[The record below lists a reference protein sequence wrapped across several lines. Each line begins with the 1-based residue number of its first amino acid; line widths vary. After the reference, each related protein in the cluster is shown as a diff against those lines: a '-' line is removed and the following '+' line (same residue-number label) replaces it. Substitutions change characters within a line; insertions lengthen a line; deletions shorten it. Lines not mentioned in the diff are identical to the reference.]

1 MVIQREGER
10 NTMNYL
16 ICFSPTGGVKKC
28 ADAFTAAWDGG
39 WTMIDLCDANFDAAA
54 WNITADDLAVVAAP
68 AYGGRLP
75 TIAAERFAKLAGN
88 GAKII
93 LLCVFGNR
101 AFEDT
106 MIEMFDIAT
115 ADGFRPVAAA
125 GAIAAHSMMTQ
136 FAVGRPDIS
145 DRIEL
150 AAYAMRIRK
159 KLEEDNDDSI
169 VSVPGNRPY
178 KIYPGSAAK
187 PLVNDNCKAC
197 GACVPACPTAAID
210 PKDPKVTNYDLCVG
224 CMRCAALCPS
234 GGRAADPN
242 VIAGIVA
249 KVGAAL
255 SGHKE
260 NSLYL

>member
-1 MVIQREGER
+1 
-10 NTMNYL
+10 MNYL

-39 WTMIDLCDANFDAAA
+39 WQMIDLCDANFDAAA
-54 WNITADDLAVVAAP
+54 WNLTADDLAVVAAP
-68 AYGGRLP
+68 AYGGRMP
-75 TIAAERFAKLAGN
+75 TTAAERFAKLQGN
-88 GAKII
+88 GAKIV

-115 ADGFRPVAAA
+115 ADGFRPVAAV
-125 GAIAAHSMMTQ
+125 GAIAEHSMMRQ
-136 FAVGRPDIS
+136 FAAGRPDVA

-150 AAYAMRIRK
+150 AAFAMRIRK
-159 KLEEDNDDSI
+159 KLEEDADNSI

-187 PLVNDNCKAC
+187 PLVNDNCKGC
-197 GACVPACPTAAID
+197 GACVPACPTGAID
-210 PKDPKVTNYDLCVG
+210 SKDPKVTNYDLCVG
-224 CMRCAALCPS
+224 CMRCAAICPS
-234 GGRAADPN
+234 GARAADPA
-242 VIAGIVA
+242 VIAGIVE

>member
-1 MVIQREGER
+1 
-10 NTMNYL
+10 MNYL

-39 WTMIDLCDANFDAAA
+39 WTVIDLCDASFDAAA

-68 AYGGRLP
+68 AYGGRMP
-75 TIAAERFAKLAGN
+75 TIAAERFAKLQGN

-106 MIEMFDIAT
+106 MIEMFDIAA
-115 ADGFRPVAAA
+115 ADGFRPVAAV
-125 GAIAAHSMMTQ
+125 GAIAEHSMMRQ
-136 FAVGRPDIS
+136 FAAGRPDMA
-145 DRIEL
+145 DRVEL
-150 AAYAMRIRK
+150 AAFAMRIRK
-159 KLEEDNDDSI
+159 KLEEDADDSI

-187 PLVNDNCKAC
+187 PQAGENCKGC
-197 GACVPACPTAAID
+197 GACVPACPVGAID
-210 PKDPKVTNYDLCVG
+210 PRDPKVTDLARCVG
-224 CMRCAALCPS
+224 CMRCVSVCPS
-234 GGRAADPN
+234 QGRAADPA
-242 VIAGIVA
+242 VLAGIA
-249 KVGAAL
+249 QKVGAAL

-260 NSLYL
+260 NTLYL

>member
-1 MVIQREGER
+1 
-10 NTMNYL
+10 MNYL

-28 ADAFTAAWDGG
+28 ADAFTAAWEGE
-39 WTMIDLCDANFDAAA
+39 WEMIDLCDANFDASA
-54 WNITADDLAVVAAP
+54 WNITADDLAVAAIP
-68 AYGGRLP
+68 AYGGRMP
-75 TIAAERFAKLAGN
+75 FIASERMAKLAGN
-88 GAKII
+88 GAKAV

-106 MIEMFDIAT
+106 MVEMFDILT

-125 GAIAAHSMMTQ
+125 AAVAEHSMMRQ
-136 FAVGRPDIS
+136 FAVGRPDIG

-150 AAYAMRIRK
+150 ATFAMRIRK

-178 KIYPGSAAK
+178 KFYPGSAVK
-187 PLVNDNCKAC
+187 PLVSDACKGC
-197 GACVPACPTAAID
+197 GECAKTCPVGAID
-210 PKDPKVTNYDLCVG
+210 PAQPNTTNTDLCVG
-224 CMRCAALCPS
+224 CMRCVKVCPA
-234 GGRAADPN
+234 GARAGDPA
-242 VIAGIVA
+242 VIAGIVE

-255 SGHKE
+255 ESRKE